1 MFRRVYGSR
10 AIPRAAWGALHIST
24 MAQANRL
31 CPPLVPLGC
40 VTAPAVAGAAL
51 MVPMA
56 EALTFCTSAGAS
68 GGDIAGSALDDL
80 LAPGAGCTTSVLK
93 NAPCAGGCDVVS
105 TVLSIR
111 WCQYEPMFGGTSNS
125 GCTSKLAQMQL

>member
-51 MVPMA
+51 MVPLA
-56 EALTFCTSAGAS
+56 EALASASTSGVAT
-68 GGDIAGSALDDL
+68 GGDVAGSAFEDL
-80 LAPGAGCTTSVLK
+80 FGSGSTGLPVNVAHPMQLMRCWRLGVSEF
-93 NAPCAGGCDVVS
+93 PCVTHC
-105 TVLSIR
+105 LSIVR
-111 WCQYEPMFGGTSNS
+111 GDAARVAASC
-125 GCTSKLAQMQL
+125 